1 MATYYDR
8 SYHKEHLFIVCELL
22 RDNLYEFSRY
32 NREARCE
39 PYFTLPRLRRIATQC
54 LDALRFVHG
63 LDLIHCDLKPENIL
77 IKSYSRCE
85 IKVIDFGSSCFTRDH
100 LSSYVQVLHLRTAA
114 PPHRRTAAPLHHY
127 VAAFPP

>member
-1 MATYYDR
+1 M
-8 SYHKEHLFIVCELL
+8 CELL

-63 LDLIHCDLKPENIL
+63 TPIASTTIASRAIVSRAILSIAILSTAIGWRSHRLKAEQL
-77 IKSYSRCE
+77 YHGAR
-85 IKVIDFGSSCFTRDH
+85 VGLVRGSPS
-100 LSSYVQVLHLRTAA
+100 
-114 PPHRRTAAPLHHY
+114 
-127 VAAFPP
+127 